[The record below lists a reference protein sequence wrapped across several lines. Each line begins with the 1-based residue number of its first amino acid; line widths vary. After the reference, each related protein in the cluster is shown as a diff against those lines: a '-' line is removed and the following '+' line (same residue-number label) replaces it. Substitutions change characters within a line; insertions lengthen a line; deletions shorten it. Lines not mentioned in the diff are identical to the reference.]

1 MESIQITTQRSDG
14 LVDFLQL
21 NGFEV
26 TELESSILQVV
37 RGEELPVFLQLN
49 NRSLHFE
56 VDLGNISR
64 IASKELYE
72 ALLDA
77 NTAIQPVCF
86 ALNSTN
92 PEDPRLVITE
102 SHLVD
107 DLSDEELL
115 GVFDALELA
124 ADAAEVLLA
133 PYFN

>member
-1 MESIQITTQRSDG
+1 MESIQITTQRSDT
-14 LVDFLQL
+14 LVEFLQL

-37 RGEELPVFLQLN
+37 RGDELPVFLQLN

-56 VDLGNISR
+56 VDLGNISS
-64 IASKELYE
+64 IASMELYE
-72 ALLDA
+72 GLLDA

-92 PEDPRLVITE
+92 PKDPRLVITE

-124 ADAAEVLLA
+124 ADSAEVLLA
-133 PYFN
+133 PYFQ